1 MTTRKDRRPRI
12 ACEFNAAAVVAARAG
27 ENGIIDLSAVR
38 MLPPGA
44 MSPNLTGANIV
55 NRAAVRTAVQE
66 AMAVLDTRARD
77 VIAVLPDAACRLV
90 LLDFDT
96 LPEKREDVEAVVR
109 FRLKKSLPFDVER
122 ARVSWQ
128 AQEAGDK
135 LNLLAAV
142 TLTIVL
148 EEYESVLR
156 EAGFNPGFVV
166 PSMLAAL
173 GQVDASVPTLVIKVD
188 PLTTGLA
195 IVNRDGVLLTRTLDH
210 PADGS
215 PEGLQLAEDIY
226 PSLVYFQDTYGTQVE
241 RILVSGLGAPD
252 ELNSALSQTAGLR
265 AQELVSTS
273 RLGVAAGAQR
283 AALGAVAGVLA

>member
-1 MTTRKDRRPRI
+1 
-12 ACEFNAAAVVAARAG
+12 VVAARAG
-27 ENGIIDLSAVR
+27 EDGIIDLAAVR
-38 MLPPGA
+38 MLPPEA
-44 MSPNLTGANIV
+44 INPNLTGPNIV
-55 NRAAVRTAVQE
+55 NRTAVRTAVQE

-77 VIAVLPDAACRLV
+77 IIGVLPDAACRLV

-96 LPEKREDVEAVVR
+96 LPEKREDVDAVVR

-128 AQEAGDK
+128 AQAGDK
-135 LNLLAAV
+135 LTLLAAV
-142 TLTIVL
+142 TLTPVL

-188 PLTTGLA
+188 PLTTGLV
-195 IVNRDGVLLTRTLDH
+195 IVHRDGVLLTRTLDH
-210 PADGS
+210 PADES
-215 PEGLQLAEDIY
+215 PEGSQLAEDIY
-226 PSLVYFQDTYGTQVE
+226 PSLVYFQDTYGTKVE
-241 RILVSGLGAPD
+241 RILVSGL
-252 ELNSALSQTAGLR
+252 SALDGLNTALSETTGIR
-265 AQELVSTS
+265 AQELVSIS
-273 RLGVAAGAQR
+273 RLGVAAGGQR

>member
-1 MTTRKDRRPRI
+1 
-12 ACEFNAAAVVAARAG
+12 
-27 ENGIIDLSAVR
+27 
-38 MLPPGA
+38 
-44 MSPNLTGANIV
+44 
-55 NRAAVRTAVQE
+55 
-66 AMAVLDTRARD
+66 MAVLDTRARD

-96 LPEKREDVEAVVR
+96 LPEKREDVDAVVR

-128 AQEAGDK
+128 AQQTADK
-135 LNLLAAV
+135 LTLLAAV
-142 TLTIVL
+142 TLTTVL

-173 GQVDASVPTLVIKVD
+173 GQVDASVPTLVVKVD
-188 PLTTGLA
+188 PLTTGLV

-210 PADGS
+210 PAYQS
-215 PEGLQLAEDIY
+215 PEGSQLAEDIY
-226 PSLVYFQDTYGTQVE
+226 PSLVYFQDTYGTKVE
-241 RILVSGLGAPD
+241 RILVSGL
-252 ELNSALSQTAGLR
+252 SALDGLNTALSETTGIR